1 MFRRME
7 HIQIYYVF
15 FRDKGHSVYVACT
28 RERRQALPTC
38 IEEQERIKILR
49 IRIGNI
55 TKVNFIEKGL
65 STLMV
70 ERQFQNAIKKIFWWC
85 EI

>member
-1 MFRRME
+1 MNILLMTIGAFRNVSENGAYTDLLR
-7 HIQIYYVF
+7 F

-55 TKVNFIEKGL
+55 SNYL
-65 STLMV
+65 P
-70 ERQFQNAIKKIFWWC
+70 
-85 EI
+85 